1 MKESFPLAPLLPRT
15 FCARELSAPRE
26 LSCTD
31 LVLLGPHKTDALLGR
46 PFGCL
51 WPTLGV
57 QNATQSCDSR
67 VFDAPLSQSAF
78 WTTLGT
84 P

>member
-1 MKESFPLAPLLPRT
+1 MRLCALAPEVFLDPP
-15 FCARELSAPRE
+15 ADPPAYAPA
-26 LSCTD
+26 LT
-31 LVLLGPHKTDALLGR
+31 LLGR

-51 WPTLGV
+51 GPTLGV
-57 QNATQSCDSR
+57 QNAAQSCEIR